1 MQNPPTL
8 PTAQGSFAKTP
19 FPHLLVYALERALT
33 GTFELHVGAQ
43 SVATMLFV
51 QGVPAKLRTTEGVH
65 FLGDVMA
72 ELGIISPEALRA
84 SQDRMAESPRLQ
96 GQILLEIGA
105 IDEARLEA
113 GVRAQLD
120 RKLEHLFGLPADTV
134 FSYYDGIDALQRY
147 GGPPTPIDPFPALW
161 RGVRQAPAWE
171 HVDAT
176 LRRVGSSAVRI
187 GPNAHLDRFQFTR
200 VEGGALDLLR
210 QRPMR
215 VVDLA
220 NSKVIG
226 PSVAQL
232 LVYVL
237 VITKQVDLVE
247 TPSMRAPA
255 QAAQAAPQAA
265 PLNAAVPPSPGSTGR
280 FNVGTG
286 APGAPGAPGGLA
298 SGQAFARVQL
308 QAKPIQRAPLIVEEG
323 PVARSASDGRIAS
336 PLPQAIPLPT
346 NAGDPS
352 SPYAPSATSA
362 AQAYHGM
369 NPAIPGAP
377 PAPVILGMPPVGPDA
392 YPQGQGEMNVSISDG
407 PGGGGLGLDI
417 GAMISTTIQ
426 SSMPPPL
433 QSPDPAAGPGQ
444 GYAPP
449 PPPSSSPLLTSSSM
463 MSSSASAPQ
472 PSAPPPGPPPSS
484 PSVSAPPP
492 PASEPQVPA
501 QNLTSEQS
509 SLKQKILERA
519 LQISSQDYFQMLG
532 LARDATPEMVQKA
545 FFGLAK
551 VWHPDRLPPAL
562 VDVKDACSK
571 VFTHLTEAQAT
582 LTDAERRTEYMTLL
596 KDGGATPDDQAKIQA
611 ILEAATEFQKA
622 EIFMK
627 RNDTAQAHEMARKA
641 YALDPEQSEYLAM
654 VTWLDAQKPEWV
666 GREKTLEKVAV
677 LDKCIKL
684 NANSER
690 AYFWRGML
698 YKRIDETSK
707 AMKDFKKAAELN
719 PRNLDAMREVRLHNI
734 RGGQSKPPPG
744 NSSSSSSGS
753 TSSRSSQKPPA
764 ETLGGLFGKLFKK

>member
-1 MQNPPTL
+1 MQNPPTV

-19 FPHLLVYALERALT
+19 FPHLLVYALERALS
-33 GTFELHVGAQ
+33 GTFELHLPAPGGSMQ
-43 SVATMLFV
+43 SVATMLV
-51 QGVPAKLRTTEGVH
+51 IQGVPAKLRTTDGVH
-65 FLGDVMA
+65 YLGDVMA
-72 ELGIISPEALRA
+72 ELGLVSPEAVKA
-84 SQDRMAESPRLQ
+84 SQERMAESPRLQ
-96 GQILLEIGA
+96 GQILKELGA
-105 IDEARLEA
+105 VDDSRLDA

-120 RKLEHLFGLPADTV
+120 RKLEHLFGLPAETV

-147 GGPPTPIDPFPALW
+147 GGPPTPIDPLPALW

-176 LRRVGSSAVRI
+176 LRRVGASAVRI
-187 GPNAHLDRFQFTR
+187 GPNAQLDRFQFTR
-200 VEGGALDLLR
+200 VEVGALDLLR

-215 VVDLA
+215 VTDLA
-220 NSKVIG
+220 SSKVIG

-237 VITKQVDLVE
+237 VITKQVELVE
-247 TPSMRAPA
+247 TPSMRVPAAAPVA
-255 QAAQAAPQAA
+255 QAQAQAQQQQPQAA
-265 PLNAAVPPSPGSTGR
+265 PVAGAVPPPAQSTGR
-280 FNVGTG
+280 LPAVGSQ
-286 APGAPGAPGGLA
+286 PGPPSAAN
-298 SGQAFARVQL
+298 GQAFARVQL

-336 PLPQAIPLPT
+336 PLPQVIPLPI
-346 NAGDPS
+346 NAGAARASAGDPS
-352 SPYAPSATSA
+352 SPFAAT
-362 AQAYHGM
+362 QGI
-369 NPAIPGAP
+369 NPTIPLAP
-377 PAPVILGMPPVGPDA
+377 PAPVITGMTPIGPDA
-392 YPQGQGEMNVSISDG
+392 DPTSALNMSV
-407 PGGGGLGLDI
+407 GGLGLDI

-426 SSMPPPL
+426 SSMPPPINT
-433 QSPDPAAGPGQ
+433 PDQ
-444 GYAPP
+444 GFV
-449 PPPSSSPLLTSSSM
+449 
-463 MSSSASAPQ
+463 
-472 PSAPPPGPPPSS
+472 PGPPPSPPMGAAAAQSGSLPGVPPSS
-484 PSVSAPPP
+484 PNMSSVPAPPP
-492 PASEPQVPA
+492 SQPPASQS
-501 QNLTSEQS
+501 LTSEQS

-519 LQISSQDYFQMLG
+519 LAISSQDYFQMLG
-532 LARDATPEMVQKA
+532 LERDATAEQVQKA

-582 LTDAERRTEYMTLL
+582 LLDQERRAEYMTLL
-596 KDGGATPDDQAKIQA
+596 KDGGATPDDQAKIHA

-622 EIFMK
+622 EILMK
-627 RNDTAQAHEMARKA
+627 RNDNAQAHELARKA
-641 YALDPEQSEYLAM
+641 HALDPEQADYLAM

-666 GREKTLEKVAV
+666 GREKTLEKIAV
-677 LDKCIKL
+677 LDRCIKL

-698 YKRIDETSK
+698 YKRIDDTPK

-744 NSSSSSSGS
+744 NNSSGS
-753 TSSRSSQKPPA
+753 GGRPSQKPAAP

>member
-1 MQNPPTL
+1 MQNPPSG

-43 SVATMLFV
+43 SVATMLV
-51 QGVPAKLRTTEGVH
+51 IQGVPAKLRTTDGVH

-72 ELGIISPEALRA
+72 ELGLVSPEAVKA
-84 SQDRMAESPRLQ
+84 SQERMAESPRLQ
-96 GQILLEIGA
+96 GQILKELGA
-105 IDEARLEA
+105 VDDARLEA

-120 RKLEHLFGLPADTV
+120 RKIEHLFALPAETV
-134 FSYYDGIDALQRY
+134 FSYYDGVDALQRY

-187 GPNAHLDRFQFTR
+187 GPSAQLDRFQFTR

-215 VVDLA
+215 VTDLA
-220 NSKVIG
+220 NSKVVG

-247 TPSMRAPA
+247 TPSMRVPAAAPA
-255 QAAQAAPQAA
+255 GAPGA
-265 PLNAAVPPSPGSTGR
+265 PPSPGSTGR
-280 FNVGTG
+280 FAAGGGQAG
-286 APGAPGAPGGLA
+286 AAGPA

-346 NAGDPS
+346 GPGDPS
-352 SPYAPSATSA
+352 SPFA
-362 AQAYHGM
+362 ANQGI

-377 PAPVILGMPPVGPDA
+377 PAPVITGMTPVGPDM
-392 YPQGQGEMNVSISDG
+392 YPQGQGEVNVTVA
-407 PGGGGLGLDI
+407 GLGLDI

-433 QSPDPAAGPGQ
+433 HTPDQGFAPA
-444 GYAPP
+444 
-449 PPPSSSPLLTSSSM
+449 PPPSSPLM
-463 MSSSASAPQ
+463 NVPAPAAASA
-472 PSAPPPGPPPSS
+472 APPVPPSS
-484 PSVSAPPP
+484 PSVPAPPP
-492 PASEPQVPA
+492 SQPLVS

-519 LQISSQDYFQMLG
+519 MQISSQDYFQMLG
-532 LARDATPEMVQKA
+532 LERDATPEMVQKA

-582 LTDAERRTEYMTLL
+582 LVDAERRAEYMTLL
-596 KDGGATPDDQAKIQA
+596 KDGGATPDDQAKLQA

-627 RNDTAQAHEMARKA
+627 RNDIAQAHELAKKA
-641 YALDPEQSEYLAM
+641 HALDPEQADYLAM

-666 GREKTLEKVAV
+666 GREKTLEKIAI

-698 YKRIDETSK
+698 FKRIDETSK
-707 AMKDFKKAAELN
+707 AMKDFKKAADLN

-744 NSSSSSSGS
+744 NSSSGS
-753 TSSRSSQKPPA
+753 TSRTSQKPPA

>member
-1 MQNPPTL
+1 MQNPPTG

-33 GTFELHVGAQ
+33 GTFELHLPAPDGTMQ
-43 SVATMLFV
+43 SVATMLV
-51 QGVPAKLRTTEGVH
+51 IQGVPAKLRTTDGVH
-65 FLGDVMA
+65 YLGDVMA
-72 ELGIISPEALRA
+72 ELGLVSPEAVKA
-84 SQDRMAESPRLQ
+84 SQERMAESPRLQ
-96 GQILLEIGA
+96 GQILKELGA
-105 IDEARLEA
+105 VDDSRLEA

-120 RKLEHLFGLPADTV
+120 RKIEHLFGLPAETV

-147 GGPPTPIDPFPALW
+147 GGPPTPIDPLPALW

-176 LRRVGSSAVRI
+176 LRRVGASAVRI
-187 GPNAHLDRFQFTR
+187 GPNAQLDRFQFTR

-215 VVDLA
+215 VTDLA
-220 NSKVIG
+220 SSKVIG

-237 VITKQVDLVE
+237 VITKQVELVE

-255 QAAQAAPQAA
+255 AAPVAQEQQQQAAQQPVPQA
-265 PLNAAVPPSPGSTGR
+265 VGSTGR
-280 FNVGTG
+280 FPAVGSQ
-286 APGAPGAPGGLA
+286 PGPPSAA

-308 QAKPIQRAPLIVEEG
+308 QAKPIQRAPLIIEEG

-336 PLPQAIPLPT
+336 PMPQSIPLPVGLNADAPGA

-352 SPYAPSATSA
+352 SPFAST
-362 AQAYHGM
+362 QGI
-369 NPAIPGAP
+369 NPTIPLAP
-377 PAPVILGMPPVGPDA
+377 PAPVITGMTPIGPDA
-392 YPQGQGEMNVSISDG
+392 DPTSAMNMSV
-407 PGGGGLGLDI
+407 GGLGLDI

-426 SSMPPPL
+426 SSMPPPINAPE
-433 QSPDPAAGPGQ
+433 QGFGPSSSSMGAAGP
-444 GYAPP
+444 
-449 PPPSSSPLLTSSSM
+449 PSGTVPAT
-463 MSSSASAPQ
+463 
-472 PSAPPPGPPPSS
+472 PPSS
-484 PSVSAPPP
+484 PGMSSVPAPPP
-492 PASEPQVPA
+492 SQPPAQQ

-519 LQISSQDYFQMLG
+519 HAISAQDYFQMLG
-532 LARDATPEMVQKA
+532 LERDATAEQVQKA

-582 LTDAERRTEYMTLL
+582 LLDQERRAEYMTLL

-627 RNDTAQAHEMARKA
+627 RNDNAQAHELARKA
-641 YALDPEQSEYLAM
+641 HALDPEQADYLAM

-666 GREKTLEKVAV
+666 GREKTLEKIAV
-677 LDKCIKL
+677 LDRCITL
-684 NANSER
+684 NARSER

-734 RGGQSKPPPG
+734 RGGQSKPPP
-744 NSSSSSSGS
+744 S
-753 TSSRSSQKPPA
+753 TSSGGGRASQKPAAP

>member
-1 MQNPPTL
+1 MQNPPTG

-33 GTFELHVGAQ
+33 GTFELHQPAPDGTMQ
-43 SVATMLFV
+43 SVATMLV
-51 QGVPAKLRTTEGVH
+51 IQGVPAKLRTTDGVH
-65 FLGDVMA
+65 YLGDVMA
-72 ELGIISPEALRA
+72 ELGLVSPEAVKA
-84 SQDRMAESPRLQ
+84 SQERMAESPRLQ
-96 GQILLEIGA
+96 GQILKELGA
-105 IDEARLEA
+105 VDDSRLEA

-120 RKLEHLFGLPADTV
+120 RKLEHLFGLPPETV

-147 GGPPTPIDPFPALW
+147 GGPPTPIDPLPALW

-176 LRRVGSSAVRI
+176 LRRVGASAVRI
-187 GPNAHLDRFQFTR
+187 SPNAQLDRFQFTR

-215 VVDLA
+215 VADLA
-220 NSKVIG
+220 SSKVIG

-237 VITKQVDLVE
+237 VITKQVELVE

-255 QAAQAAPQAA
+255 TAPVA
-265 PLNAAVPPSPGSTGR
+265 PAVGSQPGPPS
-280 FNVGTG
+280 
-286 APGAPGAPGGLA
+286 AA

-308 QAKPIQRAPLIVEEG
+308 QAKPIQRAPLIIEEG

-336 PLPQAIPLPT
+336 PLPQAIPLPVGVNINAAGA

-352 SPYAPSATSA
+352 SPFAAT
-362 AQAYHGM
+362 QGI
-369 NPAIPGAP
+369 NPTIPLAP
-377 PAPVILGMPPVGPDA
+377 PAPVITGMTPVGPDA
-392 YPQGQGEMNVSISDG
+392 DPTSAMNMSV
-407 PGGGGLGLDI
+407 GGLGLDI

-426 SSMPPPL
+426 SSMPPPMNT
-433 QSPDPAAGPGQ
+433 PDQ
-444 GYAPP
+444 GFSP
-449 PPPSSSPLLTSSSM
+449 PPPSSSPMGAGGPQSGAVPAAPPSSSN
-463 MSSSASAPQ
+463 MSSVP
-472 PSAPPPGPPPSS
+472 APPPSQ
-484 PSVSAPPP
+484 P
-492 PASEPQVPA
+492 PAPQ

-519 LQISSQDYFQMLG
+519 LAISSQDYFQMLG
-532 LARDATPEMVQKA
+532 LEREATSEQVQKA

-562 VDVKDACSK
+562 VEVKDACSK

-582 LTDAERRTEYMTLL
+582 LLDQERRTEYMTLL

-627 RNDTAQAHEMARKA
+627 RNDNAQAHELARKA
-641 YALDPEQSEYLAM
+641 YALDPEQADYLAM

-666 GREKTLEKVAV
+666 GREKTLEKIAV
-677 LDKCIKL
+677 LDRCIKQ

-698 YKRIDETSK
+698 FKRIDETSK
-707 AMKDFKKAAELN
+707 AMKDFKRAAELN

-744 NSSSSSSGS
+744 NSSTGSGGG
-753 TSSRSSQKPPA
+753 RPSQKPAAP

>member
-1 MQNPPTL
+1 MQNPPTG

-19 FPHLLVYALERALT
+19 FPHLLIYALDRALT
-33 GTFELHVGAQ
+33 GTFELHVGTQ
-43 SVATMLFV
+43 SVATMLV
-51 QGVPAKLRTTEGVH
+51 MQGVPAKLRTTDGVH
-65 FLGDVMA
+65 YLGDVMA
-72 ELGIISPEALRA
+72 ELGLVSPEAVKA
-84 SQDRMAESPRLQ
+84 SLARMAESPRLQ
-96 GQILLEIGA
+96 GQILKELGA
-105 IDEARLEA
+105 IDDARLEA

-120 RKLEHLFGLPADTV
+120 RKLEHLFGLPAETV

-187 GPNAHLDRFQFTR
+187 GPNAQLDRFQFTR

-215 VVDLA
+215 VTDLA
-220 NSKVIG
+220 SSKVIG

-232 LVYVL
+232 LVYLL

-255 QAAQAAPQAA
+255 PGVPGGAP
-265 PLNAAVPPSPGSTGR
+265 AVPPAPGSTGR
-280 FNVGTG
+280 FAAGG
-286 APGAPGAPGGLA
+286 AQAGAAGLA

-336 PLPQAIPLPT
+336 PLPQAIPLPMNGGAS

-352 SPYAPSATSA
+352 SPFAAT
-362 AQAYHGM
+362 QGI
-369 NPAIPGAP
+369 NPAIPIAP
-377 PAPVILGMPPVGPDA
+377 PAPVITGMDPVGADA
-392 YPQGQGEMNVSISDG
+392 YPAGNMSVSV
-407 PGGGGLGLDI
+407 GGLDLDI

-426 SSMPPPL
+426 SSLPPPL
-433 QSPDPAAGPGQ
+433 HTSDQ
-444 GYAPP
+444 GFAP
-449 PPPSSSPLLTSSSM
+449 PPPSSPVVGM
-463 MSSSASAPQ
+463 PVPPASA
-472 PSAPPPGPPPSS
+472 APPPVPPSS
-484 PSVSAPPP
+484 PNIPAPPP
-492 PASEPQVPA
+492 SQPQVPT

-519 LQISSQDYFQMLG
+519 VQISSQDYFQMLG
-532 LARDATPEMVQKA
+532 LQRDATPEAVQKA

-562 VDVKDACSK
+562 IDVKDACSK

-582 LTDAERRTEYMTLL
+582 LVDAERRAEYMTLL

-627 RNDTAQAHEMARKA
+627 RNDVAQAHELAKKA
-641 YALDPEQSEYLAM
+641 HALDPEQSDYLAM
-654 VTWLDAQKPEWV
+654 VTWLDAQKPEWI
-666 GREKTLEKVAV
+666 GREKTLEKIAI
-677 LDKCIKL
+677 LDRCIKL

-698 YKRIDETSK
+698 YKRIDDTSK
-707 AMKDFKKAAELN
+707 AMKDFKKASELN
-719 PRNLDAMREVRLHNI
+719 PRNLDALREVRLHNI

-744 NSSSSSSGS
+744 SSSSAGPR
-753 TSSRSSQKPPA
+753 TSQKPPP

>member
-1 MQNPPTL
+1 MQNPPTG

-33 GTFELHVGAQ
+33 GTFELHQPAPDGTMQ
-43 SVATMLFV
+43 SVATMLV
-51 QGVPAKLRTTEGVH
+51 IQGVPAKLRTTDGVH
-65 FLGDVMA
+65 YLGDVMA
-72 ELGIISPEALRA
+72 ELGLVSPEAVKA
-84 SQDRMAESPRLQ
+84 SQERMAESPRLQ
-96 GQILLEIGA
+96 GQILKELGA
-105 IDEARLEA
+105 VDDSRLEA

-120 RKLEHLFGLPADTV
+120 RKLEHLFGLPPETV

-147 GGPPTPIDPFPALW
+147 GGPPTPIDPLPALW

-176 LRRVGSSAVRI
+176 LRRVGASAVRI
-187 GPNAHLDRFQFTR
+187 SPNAQLDRFQFTR

-215 VVDLA
+215 VADLA
-220 NSKVIG
+220 SSKVIG

-237 VITKQVDLVE
+237 VITKQVELVE

-255 QAAQAAPQAA
+255 TAPVA
-265 PLNAAVPPSPGSTGR
+265 PAVGSQPGPPS
-280 FNVGTG
+280 
-286 APGAPGAPGGLA
+286 AA

-308 QAKPIQRAPLIVEEG
+308 QAKPIQRAPLIIEEG

-336 PLPQAIPLPT
+336 PLPQAIPLPVGVNINAAGA

-352 SPYAPSATSA
+352 SPFAAT
-362 AQAYHGM
+362 QGI
-369 NPAIPGAP
+369 NPTIPLAP
-377 PAPVILGMPPVGPDA
+377 PAPVITGMTPVGPDA
-392 YPQGQGEMNVSISDG
+392 DPTSAMNMSV
-407 PGGGGLGLDI
+407 GGLGLDI

-426 SSMPPPL
+426 SSMPPPMNT
-433 QSPDPAAGPGQ
+433 PDQ
-444 GYAPP
+444 GFSP
-449 PPPSSSPLLTSSSM
+449 PPPSSSPMGAGGSQSGAVPAAPPSSSN
-463 MSSSASAPQ
+463 MSSVP
-472 PSAPPPGPPPSS
+472 APPPSQ
-484 PSVSAPPP
+484 P
-492 PASEPQVPA
+492 PAPQ

-519 LQISSQDYFQMLG
+519 LAISSQDYFQMLG
-532 LARDATPEMVQKA
+532 LEREATSEQVQKA

-562 VDVKDACSK
+562 VEVKDACSK

-582 LTDAERRTEYMTLL
+582 LLDQERRTEYMTLL

-627 RNDTAQAHEMARKA
+627 RNDNAQAHELARKA
-641 YALDPEQSEYLAM
+641 YALDPEQADYLAM

-666 GREKTLEKVAV
+666 GREKTLEKIAV
-677 LDKCIKL
+677 LDRCIKQ

-698 YKRIDETSK
+698 FKRIDETSK
-707 AMKDFKKAAELN
+707 AMKDFKRAAELN

-744 NSSSSSSGS
+744 NSSTGSGGG
-753 TSSRSSQKPPA
+753 RPSQKPAAP

>member
-43 SVATMLFV
+43 SVATMLVV
-51 QGVPAKLRTTEGVH
+51 QGVPAKLRTTDGVH

-72 ELGIISPEALRA
+72 ELGIISPDALKA
-84 SQDRMAESPRLQ
+84 SQERMAESPRLQ
-96 GQILLEIGA
+96 GQILKEMGA
-105 IDEARLEA
+105 IDDARLEA

-120 RKLEHLFGLPADTV
+120 RKLEHLFGLPAETV

-176 LRRVGSSAVRI
+176 LRRVGASAVRI
-187 GPNAHLDRFQFTR
+187 GPSAQLDRFLFTR

-220 NSKVIG
+220 NSKVVG

-237 VITKQVDLVE
+237 VITKQVDLIE

-255 QAAQAAPQAA
+255 PGQASPQGAPANPAA
-265 PLNAAVPPSPGSTGR
+265 PPSPGSTGR
-280 FNVGTG
+280 FNVGGG
-286 APGAPGAPGGLA
+286 AAGPA

-336 PLPQAIPLPT
+336 PMPQAIPLPQ
-346 NAGDPS
+346 NAGDPG
-352 SPYAPSATSA
+352 SPFA
-362 AQAYHGM
+362 AQVM
-369 NPAIPGAP
+369 NPLIPVAP
-377 PAPVILGMPPVGPDA
+377 PAPVIPGISPVGPDA
-392 YPQGQGEMNVSISDG
+392 YPPYPHPQAQGDVNVSIG
-407 PGGGGLGLDI
+407 GGGGGGGGLGLDI

-433 QSPDPAAGPGQ
+433 HTPQGPDAGG
-444 GYAPP
+444 GGAGHGFAP
-449 PPPSSSPLLTSSSM
+449 PPPSSSPLLASPSM
-463 MSSSASAPQ
+463 VNASGSQA
-472 PSAPPPGPPPSS
+472 SAPPPAPPPSS
-484 PSVSAPPP
+484 PGTSGLPAPPP
-492 PASEPQVPA
+492 SQPQLPA

-519 LQISSQDYFQMLG
+519 VQISSQDYFQMLG
-532 LARDATPEMVQKA
+532 LERDATPEMVQKA

-582 LTDAERRTEYMTLL
+582 LVDAERRAEYMTLL

-654 VTWLDAQKPEWV
+654 LTWLDAQKPEWV
-666 GREKTLEKVAV
+666 GREKTLEKIAI
-677 LDKCIKL
+677 LDRCIGR

-698 YKRIDETSK
+698 FKRIDETSK

-734 RGGQSKPPPG
+734 RGGQSKPPPA
-744 NSSSSSSGS
+744 NSSS
-753 TSSRSSQKPPA
+753 TSSRTSQKPPA

>member
-1 MQNPPTL
+1 MQNPPTG

-19 FPHLLVYALERALT
+19 FPHLLIYALERALT

-43 SVATMLFV
+43 SVATMLFI
-51 QGVPAKLRTTEGVH
+51 QGVPAKVRTTDGVH
-65 FLGDVMA
+65 YLGDVMA
-72 ELGIISPEALRA
+72 ELGLVSPEAVRA
-84 SQDRMAESPRLQ
+84 SQERMAESPRLQ
-96 GQILLEIGA
+96 GQILKELGA
-105 IDEARLEA
+105 VDDARLEA

-120 RKLEHLFGLPADTV
+120 RKLEHLFGLPAETV

-187 GPNAHLDRFQFTR
+187 GPSAQLDRFQFTR

-215 VVDLA
+215 LVDLA
-220 NSKVIG
+220 NSKVVG

-232 LVYVL
+232 LIYLL

-255 QAAQAAPQAA
+255 PAPGAAAP
-265 PLNAAVPPSPGSTGR
+265 P
-280 FNVGTG
+280 G
-286 APGAPGAPGGLA
+286 APGAPGAPPAPGSTGRFAAGGGQAGPA

-308 QAKPIQRAPLIVEEG
+308 QAKPIQRTPLIVEEG

-336 PLPQAIPLPT
+336 PLPQAIPLPV

-352 SPYAPSATSA
+352 SPFAAT
-362 AQAYHGM
+362 QGI
-369 NPAIPGAP
+369 NPAIPMAP
-377 PAPVILGMPPVGPDA
+377 PAPVITGMTPIGPDA
-392 YPQGQGEMNVSISDG
+392 YPPGEVNVSVA
-407 PGGGGLGLDI
+407 GLGLDI

-433 QSPDPAAGPGQ
+433 HTPDQGFAPQPPPSSPLINVPAPQAS
-444 GYAPP
+444 AP
-449 PPPSSSPLLTSSSM
+449 PPPSSPNVP
-463 MSSSASAPQ
+463 A
-472 PSAPPPGPPPSS
+472 
-484 PSVSAPPP
+484 P
-492 PASEPQVPA
+492 PASERQPQ

-532 LARDATPEMVQKA
+532 LERDATPEAVQKA

-582 LTDAERRTEYMTLL
+582 LIDPERRAEYMTLL
-596 KDGGATPDDQAKIQA
+596 KDGGATPDDQAKIHA
-611 ILEAATEFQKA
+611 ILDAATEFQKA

-627 RNDTAQAHEMARKA
+627 RNDLTQAHEMAKKA
-641 YALDPEQSEYLAM
+641 HALDPEQADYLAM

-666 GREKTLEKVAV
+666 GREKTLEKIAI

-698 YKRIDETSK
+698 FKRIDETSK

-719 PRNLDAMREVRLHNI
+719 PRNLEAMREVRLHNI

-744 NSSSSSSGS
+744 GASGAG
-753 TSSRSSQKPPA
+753 SRTSQKPP

>member
-1 MQNPPTL
+1 MQNPPNG

-19 FPHLLVYALERALT
+19 FPHLLVYALERALS
-33 GTFELHVGAQ
+33 GTFELHLPAPGGSMQ
-43 SVATMLFV
+43 SVATMLV
-51 QGVPAKLRTTEGVH
+51 IQGVPAKLRTTDGVH
-65 FLGDVMA
+65 YLGDVMA
-72 ELGIISPEALRA
+72 ELGLVSPEAVKA
-84 SQDRMAESPRLQ
+84 SQERMAESPRLQ
-96 GQILLEIGA
+96 GQILKELGA
-105 IDEARLEA
+105 VDDSRLDA

-120 RKLEHLFGLPADTV
+120 RKLEHLFGLPAETV

-147 GGPPTPIDPFPALW
+147 GGPPTPIDPLPALW

-176 LRRVGSSAVRI
+176 LRRVGASALRI
-187 GPNAHLDRFQFTR
+187 GPNAQLDRFQFTR
-200 VEGGALDLLR
+200 VEVGALDLLR

-215 VVDLA
+215 VTDLA
-220 NSKVIG
+220 SSKVIG

-237 VITKQVDLVE
+237 VITKQVELVE
-247 TPSMRAPA
+247 TPSMRVPA
-255 QAAQAAPQAA
+255 AAPQALAQAQQQQPQAA
-265 PLNAAVPPSPGSTGR
+265 PVTGAVPPPAQSTGR
-280 FNVGTG
+280 LPAVGSQ
-286 APGAPGAPGGLA
+286 PGPPSAA

-323 PVARSASDGRIAS
+323 PVARSASDGRISS
-336 PLPQAIPLPT
+336 PLPQVIPLPI
-346 NAGDPS
+346 NAGAARASAGDPS
-352 SPYAPSATSA
+352 SPFAAT
-362 AQAYHGM
+362 QGI
-369 NPAIPGAP
+369 NPTIPLAP
-377 PAPVILGMPPVGPDA
+377 PAPVITGMTPIGPDA
-392 YPQGQGEMNVSISDG
+392 DPTSALNMSV
-407 PGGGGLGLDI
+407 GGLGLDI

-426 SSMPPPL
+426 SSMPPPMNT
-433 QSPDPAAGPGQ
+433 PDQGFVLGPT
-444 GYAPP
+444 
-449 PPPSSSPLLTSSSM
+449 PSSPM
-463 MSSSASAPQ
+463 GAAMPQ
-472 PSAPPPGPPPSS
+472 SGSLPAVPPSS
-484 PSVSAPPP
+484 PNMSSVPAPPP
-492 PASEPQVPA
+492 SQPPASQS
-501 QNLTSEQS
+501 LTSEQS

-519 LQISSQDYFQMLG
+519 FAISSQDYFQMLS
-532 LARDATPEMVQKA
+532 LERDATAEQVQKA
-545 FFGLAK
+545 FFALAK

-582 LTDAERRTEYMTLL
+582 LLDQERRAEYMTLL
-596 KDGGATPDDQAKIQA
+596 KDGGATPDDQAKIHA

-627 RNDTAQAHEMARKA
+627 RNDNAQAHELARKA
-641 YALDPEQSEYLAM
+641 HALDPEQADYLAM

-666 GREKTLEKVAV
+666 GREKTLEKIAV
-677 LDKCIKL
+677 LDRCIKL

-698 YKRIDETSK
+698 YKRIDDMPK

-744 NSSSSSSGS
+744 NSSSSSGGG
-753 TSSRSSQKPPA
+753 RPSQKPAAP

>member
-1 MQNPPTL
+1 MQNPPTV

-19 FPHLLVYALERALT
+19 FPHLLVYALERALS
-33 GTFELHVGAQ
+33 GTFELHLPAPDGTMQ
-43 SVATMLFV
+43 SVATMLV
-51 QGVPAKLRTTEGVH
+51 MQGVPAKLRTTDGVH
-65 FLGDVMA
+65 YLGDVMA
-72 ELGIISPEALRA
+72 ELGLVSPEAVKA
-84 SQDRMAESPRLQ
+84 SQERMAESPRLQ
-96 GQILLEIGA
+96 GQILKELGA
-105 IDEARLEA
+105 VDDSRLDA

-120 RKLEHLFGLPADTV
+120 RKLEHLFGLPAETV

-147 GGPPTPIDPFPALW
+147 GGPPTPIDPLPALW

-176 LRRVGSSAVRI
+176 LRRVGASAVRI
-187 GPNAHLDRFQFTR
+187 GPNAQLDRFQFTR

-215 VVDLA
+215 VTDLA
-220 NSKVIG
+220 SSKVIG

-237 VITKQVDLVE
+237 VITKQVELVE

-255 QAAQAAPQAA
+255 AAPASQAQQQQA
-265 PLNAAVPPSPGSTGR
+265 GQQPVPPAVGSTGR
-280 FNVGTG
+280 FPAVGSQ
-286 APGAPGAPGGLA
+286 PGPPSAA

-308 QAKPIQRAPLIVEEG
+308 QAKPIQRAPLIIEEA

-336 PLPQAIPLPT
+336 PLPQAIPLPVGVNAYAAGT
-346 NAGDPS
+346 SAGDPS
-352 SPYAPSATSA
+352 SPFAAT
-362 AQAYHGM
+362 QGI
-369 NPAIPGAP
+369 NPTIPLAP
-377 PAPVILGMPPVGPDA
+377 PAPVIMGMTPIGPDA
-392 YPQGQGEMNVSISDG
+392 DPTSAMNMSVDG
-407 PGGGGLGLDI
+407 LNLDI

-426 SSMPPPL
+426 SSMPPPINTHD
-433 QSPDPAAGPGQ
+433 QGFASAPPAPA
-444 GYAPP
+444 P
-449 PPPSSSPLLTSSSM
+449 PPPSSPMGAAGPQSGSM
-463 MSSSASAPQ
+463 PAV
-472 PSAPPPGPPPSS
+472 PPSS
-484 PSVSAPPP
+484 PSMSSVPAPPP
-492 PASEPQVPA
+492 SQPPAQQ

-509 SLKQKILERA
+509 SLKQKILGRA
-519 LQISSQDYFQMLG
+519 LAISSQDYFQMLG
-532 LARDATPEMVQKA
+532 LEREATAEQVQKA
-545 FFGLAK
+545 FFALAK

-582 LTDAERRTEYMTLL
+582 LLDQERRAEYMTLL

-627 RNDTAQAHEMARKA
+627 RNDIAQAHELARKA
-641 YALDPEQSEYLAM
+641 YALDPEQADYLAM

-666 GREKTLEKVAV
+666 GREKTLEKIAV
-677 LDKCIKL
+677 LDRCIKL

-698 YKRIDETSK
+698 YKRIDDTSK
-707 AMKDFKKAAELN
+707 AMKDFKRAAELN

-734 RGGQSKPPPG
+734 RGGSRGQSKPPPG
-744 NSSSSSSGS
+744 NSSSSGG
-753 TSSRSSQKPPA
+753 RPSQKPAAP

>member
-1 MQNPPTL
+1 MQNPPIGPTA

-43 SVATMLFV
+43 SVATMLV
-51 QGVPAKLRTTEGVH
+51 IQGVPAKLRTTEGVH

-72 ELGIISPEALRA
+72 ELGMVSLEAVQA
-84 SQDRMAESPRLQ
+84 SQQRMQESPRLQ
-96 GQILLEIGA
+96 GQILKELGA
-105 IDEARLEA
+105 VDDARLEA

-120 RKLEHLFGLPADTV
+120 RKLEHLFGLPAETV
-134 FSYYDGIDALQRY
+134 FSYYDNIDALQRY

-176 LRRVGSSAVRI
+176 LRRVGASAVRI
-187 GPNAHLDRFQFTR
+187 GPSAQLDRFQFTR

-220 NSKVIG
+220 NSKVVG

-247 TPSMRAPA
+247 TPSMRVPAPSGPPMA
-255 QAAQAAPQAA
+255 GAPMPGA
-265 PLNAAVPPSPGSTGR
+265 PLGPPAPPGMAPPSPGSTGR
-280 FNVGTG
+280 FAAMGG
-286 APGAPGAPGGLA
+286 PGGPGGPAGSA

-336 PLPQAIPLPT
+336 PLPQPIPLPQG
-346 NAGDPS
+346 AADPS
-352 SPYAPSATSA
+352 AAFA
-362 AQAYHGM
+362 AQIV
-369 NPAIPGAP
+369 NPAIPTAP
-377 PAPVILGMPPVGPDA
+377 AAPVITGMTPIGPDP
-392 YPQGQGEMNVSISDG
+392 YPGGGDVNVSLAAG
-407 PGGGGLGLDI
+407 TGGLGLDI

-433 QSPDPAAGPGQ
+433 HTPEAFA
-444 GYAPP
+444 P
-449 PPPSSSPLLTSSSM
+449 PPPSSSQILGAGAAASGAPPAPGVPTSP
-463 MSSSASAPQ
+463 SSAPGI
-472 PSAPPPGPPPSS
+472 PGAPP
-484 PSVSAPPP
+484 
-492 PASEPQVPA
+492 SEPKAA

-519 LQISSQDYFQMLG
+519 AQISSQDYFQMLG
-532 LARDATPEMVQKA
+532 LDRGATPEQVQKA

-582 LTDAERRTEYMTLL
+582 LVDADRRAEYMTLL

-622 EIFMK
+622 EILLK
-627 RNDTAQAHEMARKA
+627 RNDTAQAHELAKKA
-641 YALDPEQSEYLAM
+641 HALDPEQADYLAM
-654 VTWLDAQKPEWV
+654 VTWLDAQKPEWI
-666 GREKTLEKVAV
+666 GREKTLEKVAI
-677 LDKCIKL
+677 LDRCIKL

-707 AMKDFKKAAELN
+707 AMKDFKKAADLN
-719 PRNLDAMREVRLHNI
+719 PRNLDALREVRLHNI

-744 NSSSSSSGS
+744 ASSSSSGAGAR
-753 TSSRSSQKPPA
+753 TSQKPPA